1 MGIMDKAKEFANN
14 EENTDKVLD
23 KGAEFAK
30 DKLGQDK
37 ADKVDKVDKARDALD
52 DKLGD
57 NQGNDQQQ

>member
-37 ADKVDKVDKARDALD
+37 ADKIDKARDALD

-57 NQGNDQQQ
+57 NEGNDQQQ